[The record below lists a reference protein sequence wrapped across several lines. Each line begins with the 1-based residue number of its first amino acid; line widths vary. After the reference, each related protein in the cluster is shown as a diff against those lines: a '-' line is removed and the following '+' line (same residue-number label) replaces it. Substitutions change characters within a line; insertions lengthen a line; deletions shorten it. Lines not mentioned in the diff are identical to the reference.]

1 MAERKYLS
9 YAGLSKYD
17 ELIKALIESKD
28 AAILAAAKEYVESLA
43 DNYEAAGSVASAKA
57 ELQALIDAVEAEIEK
72 MNSGADAEGSVDYKI
87 AAAKKELGETIAA
100 TDKKADDAQAAADAA
115 QDYAEALELRVKA
128 NEDAIG
134 DVDNLE
140 TTAKNLA
147 DALNEVRNAVSAGGT
162 AAAIT
167 LDTTTT
173 TEGALKSYT
182 IKQGENVVGTI
193 DIPKDMVVQSG
204 EVVQLEEGAVAGYE
218 AGTYIK
224 LVLANATNDVIYVNV
239 GNLVDIYKA
248 QANAPQIQLAIDAST
263 REISATIVAES
274 VTATELATD
283 AVTTVKIADGNVTK
297 AKLSTAVQASLD
309 KADAAATQAAL
320 EAEIDRAEGAEKA
333 LSDRLDAVEDKAH
346 EHANK
351 ALLDTYTQTEADLAD
366 AVAKK
371 HEHTN
376 KDVLDGITAA
386 KVSNWDAAEGNAKA
400 YTDELKNGT
409 VKANSDAIS
418 NIKNGESLNSFAAVE
433 GSIEAVE
440 GRLTTLENADT
451 YVAISTDEINGLF
464 AQA

>member
-17 ELIKALIESKD
+17 ELIKALIESRD
-28 AAILAAAKEYVESLA
+28 AATLAAAKEYVNSLES
-43 DNYEAAGSVASAKA
+43 NYEAAGAVATAKA
-57 ELQALIDAVEAEIEK
+57 ELQALIDAVEAEIATL
-72 MNSGADAEGSVDYKI
+72 NGNAEVAGSVDNKI
-87 AAAKKELGETIAA
+87 AAAKTEINETIAA
-100 TDKKADDAQAAADAA
+100 ADKKAADAQSAADAA
-115 QDYAEALELRVKA
+115 QGYAEALELRVKA

-134 DVDNLE
+134 DVDTLE

-147 DALNEVRNAVSAGGT
+147 AALNEVRNAVSAGGT

-204 EVVQLEEGAVAGYE
+204 EVVNLADNEVAGYA

-224 LVLANATNDVIYVNV
+224 LVLANATNDEIYVNV

-248 QANAPQIQLAIDAST
+248 QANATQIQLSIDSST
-263 REISATIVAES
+263 REISAVIVAES
-274 VTATELATD
+274 VTAAELAAD

-297 AKLSTAVQASLD
+297 AKLSAAVQASLD
-309 KADAAATQAAL
+309 KADASAAQSDL
-320 EAEIDRAEGAEKA
+320 QAEIDRATDAEGE
-333 LSDRLDAVEDKAH
+333 LSQRLTAVEGKAH

-351 ALLDTYTQTEADLAD
+351 GLLDSYTQTDADLAD

-371 HEHTN
+371 HDHTN
-376 KDVLDGITAA
+376 KETLDGITSA
-386 KVSNWDAAEGNAKA
+386 KVTAWDAAEGNAKA
-400 YTDELKNGT
+400 YTDELANGAVKNNAT
-409 VKANSDAIS
+409 AIS
-418 NIKNGESLNSFAAVE
+418 NMKNGESLNDFAAVE

-440 GRLTTLENADT
+440 ARVATLEGADT
-451 YVAISTDEINGLF
+451 YVAITTDEINGLF
-464 AQA
+464 AQT